1 MERSI
6 LAFMMKLIK
15 IIKNSFI
22 LIILFLLILYKG
34 VFINL
39 VSNITSSFK
48 NNEDPHIAQINIL
61 NEKIKHL
68 ENEYKTITN
77 IEPYA
82 EYNYTL
88 TRLSYLASYDA
99 SRFFIRG
106 GLNLDF
112 KENYILLNSLG
123 VVGVINKVYKDYSEA
138 TFLTDVSSLSV
149 RINDAYG
156 TLSGYENGL
165 FILNDLSNY
174 DNVSLNDE
182 VYTSSLGIIKENLFI
197 GTVYKIEKTNYKKKI
212 YVKSKVDFKD
222 INYLY
227 VVGS

>member
-1 MERSI
+1 MERGI
-6 LAFMMKLIK
+6 LVFMTRLTK

-34 VFINL
+34 AFINL
-39 VSNITSSFK
+39 ISNITSPFK
-48 NNEDPHIAQINIL
+48 DKEDPHIAEINLL

-68 ENEYKTITN
+68 ENEYKTVIN
-77 IEPYA
+77 IKPYA

-88 TRLSYLASYDA
+88 TRLSYLSSYDA
-99 SRFFIRG
+99 SHFFISG
-106 GLNLDF
+106 GENLGF

-123 VVGVINKVYKDYSEA
+123 VVGVVNKVYKDYSEA

-156 TLSGYENGL
+156 TLTSYENGL

-174 DNVSLNDE
+174 DDISLNDE

-197 GTVYKIEKTNYKKKI
+197 GTVYKIEKTDYKKKI